1 MGGNQKEIIVII
13 RFRMSFSKNGFKKH
27 YYYEK
32 TAPKFHCVPKFKS
45 DAEIGKISR
54 FCSGII

>member
-1 MGGNQKEIIVII
+1 
-13 RFRMSFSKNGFKKH
+13 MSFSKNGFKKH

-32 TAPKFHCVPKFKS
+32 TAPKLHCVPKFKP

-54 FCSGII
+54 FRSGII